1 MRPTLVLG
9 LGNPLMGDD
18 GAGLAALG
26 QLRDEWQL
34 AEAIELVDG
43 GTWGMNLLPLLESFD
58 RVILLDAID
67 QRAQPGALLLLR
79 KDELP
84 RYLSHKLSPHQLD
97 LREVLAIA
105 ELRDKLPRHLLAIG
119 VQPES
124 VELTAALSPRVSEA
138 IPRLVDLVVEQL
150 RWLGHRCVRRE
161 AVHA

>member
-1 MRPTLVLG
+1 M
-9 LGNPLMGDD
+9 
-18 GAGLAALG
+18 
-26 QLRDEWQL
+26 
-34 AEAIELVDG
+34 
-43 GTWGMNLLPLLESFD
+43 
-58 RVILLDAID
+58 ILLDASD
-67 QRAQPGALLLLR
+67 QHAQPGALLLLR
-79 KDELP
+79 KDVLP
-84 RYLSHKLSPHQLD
+84 RCLSHKLSPHQLD

-124 VELTAALSPRVSEA
+124 VELTGALSPRVSEA

>member
-18 GAGLAALG
+18 GAGLAALA

-34 AEAIELVDG
+34 AEEIELVDG

-67 QRAQPGALLLLR
+67 QHAQPGALLLLH
-79 KDELP
+79 KDVLP

-124 VELTAALSPRVSEA
+124 VELTGALSPRVSEA

-150 RWLGHRCVRRE
+150 RWLGPRCVRRE
-161 AVHA
+161 TVHA